1 MKQDTLQSPF
11 IFENLKDS
19 SLKNCTSINDMLLLF
34 KLMKKNK
41 LSPAEGHVY
50 FLLRNKYED
59 AYVNLLREMNP
70 FKYQIYLEEQ
80 EKLLLQKET
89 LHQNEIEIQQ
99 QLVEQEKKEYQEWL
113 MFQKRA

>member
-1 MKQDTLQSPF
+1 MKQETFQSPF
-11 IFENLKDS
+11 IFENLKDTN
-19 SLKNCTSINDMLLLF
+19 LKHCTSINDMLLLF
-34 KLMKKNK
+34 RLMKKIK

-50 FLLRNKYED
+50 FLLRNKYEEE
-59 AYVNLLREMNP
+59 YMNLLREMNP

-80 EKLLLQKET
+80 EKLQLQKET

-113 MFQKRA
+113 IFQKRA